1 MDDRF
6 SWDIVIDLAVKGAK
20 GSEQELKRVL
30 DLSEQLSKEGKITEK
45 SYDGVQKAFVR
56 AGNSASTT
64 GGKVKELH
72 TNLVSTRYALYD
84 VSTTAFATSAA
95 ITALGAATLVAS
107 AKMESAFTGVERTL
121 DPAYRGVDDL
131 RQSLVQMSREI
142 PQSFAEISEIAM
154 LGNQLGIAGD
164 DVTAFTETVAQFSA
178 ITGISVN
185 ETSLAFGQ
193 LGNLLDV
200 TADQFSNLG
209 SSIAL
214 VGVNSAATESQ
225 IISVARELA
234 PSAAAAG
241 FTADQVIGL
250 SGALASL
257 KVPPER
263 SRSTILQ
270 FFETLNMAVANGGD
284 DLQNFATAIGVTAAE
299 LDSMVRAGQGESIF
313 RRFIDSAATADT
325 VEVTQALDALG
336 LAGLRVNPTIRALSQ
351 NTDLLNRAFSD
362 AATGFNQNTEL
373 ARQFAFVTDDLAS
386 RWQIFVN
393 AVMEAA
399 AAVGDNFAPAAIT
412 VLDIASNLLT
422 SFAEFA
428 NSPIGS
434 FMVQLAGTIAGVVAA
449 FSGLIAIMA
458 LSGASLFA
466 INFALQQL
474 AASRAGGA
482 LIGVANALGLVKYGA
497 EGATTATLS
506 LRGALLALGRATLVF
521 AALQILFDTLLD
533 LPGAAVNVGN
543 VFVWLGENINGFG
556 RVVFN
561 TVNTIL
567 NALNPLNALFGSV
580 LGNLFPTELGAAFTE
595 IGTSL
600 KSWGESQKEVNETA
614 DSARWGEWTDGASDF
629 GSGLGDLSDGAGD
642 AAAEVRTLV
651 DYAND
656 LASVWDRAFDIR
668 FSGQST
674 FDDITLSFIAI
685 QEASAETARNIRS
698 LRAEIQGLESN
709 LSIQQYF
716 LGVARQYGDAKRV
729 KAIQANIAKLQADIA
744 EKTGDLN
751 EEQDKNSR
759 ILTGNSRAAINNR
772 ETLTSLIDQYQTHIQ
787 ALAASGLSSDELLRR
802 TEALRQEFIRQ
813 ATQLGY
819 STEDVLYYARA
830 FDDVSTAIRNVPR
843 NITVD
848 ANVDPAL
855 QALNEYEARLRSLS
869 SGTYGGGTIA
879 APDIRAA
886 TDAANILAKIAY
898 YQGVITSLS
907 SRSPVPMSAL
917 DNAASSL
924 DWWVLQ
930 RKSTLGYED
939 GGFTGR
945 GAANAPAGIVHKGE
959 YVVPKR
965 YVDQRT
971 GLPKS
976 DAMGRLQR
984 GARGNAGYASGG
996 YVSGSRGRMVTDL
1009 SAMSIQQ
1016 LAQAV
1021 NRYLVVDGRVVAQTA
1036 SNQYA
1041 QSTARG
1047 EY

>member
-193 LGNLLDV
+193 LGNLLGV

-351 NTDLLNRAFSD
+351 NTELLNRAFSD

-449 FSGLIAIMA
+449 FSGLIAVMA

-474 AASRAGGA
+474 AATGAGGA

-506 LRGALLALGRATLVF
+506 LRGALQLLGRATIVIGLLQVLF
-521 AALQILFDTLLD
+521 EALMNLREAGNFVIDMFVGIARSVVAAARIIADAIGMI
-533 LPGAAVNVGN
+533 PGAR
-543 VFVWLGENINGFG
+543 I
-556 RVVFN
+556 
-561 TVNTIL
+561 
-567 NALNPLNALFGSV
+567 
-580 LGNLFPTELGAAFTE
+580 FTE
-595 IGTSL
+595 WANGLQTAFDEMGNFTRDAHRE
-600 KSWGESQKEVNETA
+600 WNNFADDMGWVNEQFDQFP
-614 DSARWGEWTDGASDF
+614 DSGQWGEWTDGASDF
-629 GSGLGDLSDGAGD
+629 GSGLGDLADGAGD

-698 LRAEIQGLESN
+698 LRAEIQGLQSN

-716 LGVARQYGDAKRV
+716 LGIAQQYGDAKRV
-729 KAIQANIAKLQADIA
+729 QAIQANIAKLQADIA
-744 EKTGDLN
+744 DKTDNLN
-751 EEQDKNSR
+751 DEQAKNSKV
-759 ILTGNSRAAINNR
+759 LTGNSKAAIDNR
-772 ETLTSLIDQYQTHIQ
+772 KQITSLVDQYETHIG
-787 ALAASGLSSDELLRR
+787 ALASSGLSSDELLRR

-830 FDDVSTAIRNVPR
+830 FDDVRVAIQNIPR

-848 ANVDPAL
+848 ADMDPAY
-855 QALNEYEARLRSLS
+855 QALEEFLAQAS
-869 SGTYGGGTIA
+869 SKTATIGIGGGGNGFNAGKQYAQDFGAGMDSYFQTSRIRLQGGGNISFTMDSTGRVIA
-879 APDIRAA
+879 
-886 TDAANILAKIAY
+886 TEGNIGNLRY
-898 YQGVITSLS
+898 F
-907 SRSPVPMSAL
+907 
-917 DNAASSL
+917 N
-924 DWWVLQ
+924 
-930 RKSTLGYED
+930 E

-945 GAANAPAGIVHKGE
+945 GGMMEPAGIVHKGE

-984 GARGNAGYASGG
+984 GARGNVGYASGG